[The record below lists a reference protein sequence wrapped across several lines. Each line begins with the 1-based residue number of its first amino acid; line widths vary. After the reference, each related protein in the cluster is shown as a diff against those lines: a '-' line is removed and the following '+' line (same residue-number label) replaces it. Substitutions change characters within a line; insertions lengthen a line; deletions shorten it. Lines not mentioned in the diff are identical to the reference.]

1 MITNRGMSK
10 WQPFS
15 AIVPGSYI
23 VNDVLKEK
31 NRIKMPILSDDQR
44 YSIQTRMIEAFNN
57 QELIKIKYFRDG
69 KLYIS
74 EAKITNIDAFEQK
87 ISLNNGISVYFSQI
101 LDFF

>member
-1 MITNRGMSK
+1 
-10 WQPFS
+10 
-15 AIVPGSYI
+15 
-23 VNDVLKEK
+23 
-31 NRIKMPILSDDQR
+31 MPILSDDQR